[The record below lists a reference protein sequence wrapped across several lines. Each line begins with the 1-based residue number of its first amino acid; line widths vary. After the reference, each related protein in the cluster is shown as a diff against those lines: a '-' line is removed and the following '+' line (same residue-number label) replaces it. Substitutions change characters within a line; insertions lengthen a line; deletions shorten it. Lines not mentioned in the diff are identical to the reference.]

1 MWVREGNNFD
11 NLFFQ
16 CLRQYITFEVME
28 GAYDISCPDPNCPT
42 QVSNSLHS
50 LVNSKITFNS
60 GSLEPD
66 PDGNFNR
73 QTLDGKTP
81 NFPLKHRGLAGRWTD
96 VVPQCWLR
104 NHLPHLYRQH
114 QVPGGGRHL
123 SHLCQGVLQPLLR
136 HLAPRPLLC

>member
-1 MWVREGNNFD
+1 MDID
-11 NLFFQ
+11 NLYFQ

-81 NFPLKHRGLAGRWTD
+81 DFPFKHRQEFTWIKVSLQFTD
-96 VVPQCWLR
+96 IP
-104 NHLPHLYRQH
+104 PSFYIFYMI
-114 QVPGGGRHL
+114 
-123 SHLCQGVLQPLLR
+123 
-136 HLAPRPLLC
+136 

>member
-28 GAYDISCPDPNCPT
+28 GAYDISCPDPHCPT

-50 LVNSKITFNS
+50 LGNSKITFNS

-81 NFPLKHRGLAGRWTD
+81 NFPLKHRQEFTWIKS
-96 VVPQCWLR
+96 QCSALTVYSS
-104 NHLPHLYRQH
+104 LTFPSFYIF
-114 QVPGGGRHL
+114 
-123 SHLCQGVLQPLLR
+123 
-136 HLAPRPLLC
+136 

>member
-28 GAYDISCPDPNCPT
+28 GAYDISCPDPHCPT

-50 LVNSKITFNS
+50 LGNSKITFNS

-81 NFPLKHRGLAGRWTD
+81 NFPLKHRQEFTWIKSQCSAFSCDCTLTGETD
-96 VVPQCWLR
+96 FFFNINR
-104 NHLPHLYRQH
+104 KYEM
-114 QVPGGGRHL
+114 
-123 SHLCQGVLQPLLR
+123 
-136 HLAPRPLLC
+136 

>member
-1 MWVREGNNFD
+1 MDID
-11 NLFFQ
+11 NLYFQ

-42 QVSNSLHS
+42 QVSNSRHS
-50 LVNSKITFNS
+50 LENSKITFNS

-81 NFPLKHRGLAGRWTD
+81 DFPFK
-96 VVPQCWLR
+96 
-104 NHLPHLYRQH
+104 YRQDKSS
-114 QVPGGGRHL
+114 PGLKSLPALDAGL
-123 SHLCQGVLQPLLR
+123 FTVQSHF
-136 HLAPRPLLC
+136 PRLT